1 MNMLINSCRRSVA
14 LLSALGALALVGCSG
29 AQERQETRSDGD
41 WQIVGDTPDPVGNVA
56 KATWAVRDEPA
67 SIDINR
73 FGGTGEATIVA
84 NICDRLL
91 RQNPDLELTPSLA
104 EKASNPNP
112 TTWVFSLRDAT
123 FHNGE
128 PVTPEDVLWSLDRNA
143 QPDME
148 DAEVF
153 ANVKSVRKT
162 GPREVTVRLKGPDA
176 GFERGMADD
185 AGIIMDRELVQE
197 LGEDYGTAGNPDAC
211 AGPYRLDEWKAGKS
225 LTITRDDDH
234 WDTDSRPRTKTVEF
248 VFAEGNAL
256 ANGLKTGAIDGA
268 YLDEPD
274 LASAMEKRKDV
285 DVHFGSSTAVT
296 SLIPTDNGPMT
307 DPNLRRAV
315 SLAMDRSAIADA
327 AFFGYAKP
335 WKEPV
340 GPGAWGYEEKTFEQ
354 TYDGLD
360 GPPDRPS
367 KADIAAAK
375 KLVANADL
383 PEEPIVVASRGDA
396 AQSVLANAVQAAGQQ
411 IGLEVKVKTV
421 TEEQYSAF
429 FGAAKARAGIDLI
442 AETWW
447 ISSPDPLG
455 FYDNARSDE
464 PNNWVGYSN
473 DEYDELLDAAYGQVD
488 NAERAKSVSR
498 LAELFHD
505 DSVWIPLTY
514 VPNMLLMSSELTGPA
529 PGAFFMFYP
538 WATDLGAAK

>member
-1 MNMLINSCRRSVA
+1 MA
-14 LLSALGALALVGCSG
+14 LLLGLGVLAVAGCSG
-29 AQERQETRSDGD
+29 GPAREEANAGGE
-41 WQIVGDTPDPVGNVA
+41 WQIVGDSPDPVGDLDKV
-56 KATWAVRDEPA
+56 TWAVRDEPD

-91 RQNPDLELTPSLA
+91 QQRPDLELTPSLA
-104 EKASNPNP
+104 ERVRNPNP
-112 TTWVFSLRDAT
+112 TTWVFQLRDAT

-128 PVTPEDVLWSLDRNA
+128 PVTPEDVVWSLKRNA
-143 QPDME
+143 RPEME

-153 ANVKSVRKT
+153 ERVDSIRKT
-162 GPREVTVRLKGPDA
+162 GSREVTVELTGPDA

-185 AGIIMDRELVQE
+185 AGIIMDRELVE
-197 LGEDYGTAGNPDAC
+197 KLGDDYGTAGQPDAC

-225 LTITRDDDH
+225 LTITRDENH
-234 WDTDSRPRTKTVEF
+234 WNTKQRPRTKTVEF

-268 YLDEPD
+268 YRDEPD
-274 LASAMEKRKDV
+274 LAAPMEKRKEV
-285 DVHFGSSTAVT
+285 DVYFGSSTAVT
-296 SLIPTDNGPMT
+296 SLLPTGNGPMT
-307 DPNLRRAV
+307 DPDLRRAL
-315 SLAMDRSAIADA
+315 SLAMDRAAIADA

-340 GPGAWGYEEKTFEQ
+340 GPGAWGYQEKTFEQ
-354 TYDGLD
+354 AYQALD
-360 GPPDRPS
+360 GPSGTPS
-367 KADIAAAK
+367 KDDIAEAK

-383 PEEPIVVASRGDA
+383 PDEPIVVASRGDA

-429 FGAAKARAGIDLI
+429 FGAKKARAGIDLI

-455 FYDNARSDE
+455 FYDNGRTGEA
-464 PNNWVGYSN
+464 NNWVGYSN
-473 DEYDELLDAAYGQVD
+473 DDYDRLVDAAYSQVD
-488 NAERAKSVSR
+488 EAKRAESVTR
-498 LAELFHD
+498 LAEIFHRD
-505 DSVWIPLTY
+505 TVWIPLTY
-514 VPNMLLMSSELTGPA
+514 VPNVLLMRSEVTGPA
-529 PGAFFMFYP
+529 PGAFFLFYP
-538 WATDLGAAK
+538 WATELGAAK